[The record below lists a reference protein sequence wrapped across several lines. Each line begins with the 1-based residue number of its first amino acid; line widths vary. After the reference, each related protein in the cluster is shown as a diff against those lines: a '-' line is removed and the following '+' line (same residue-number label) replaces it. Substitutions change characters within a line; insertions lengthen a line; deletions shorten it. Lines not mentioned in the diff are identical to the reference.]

1 MGMDASVRT
10 LLALAECLKGDYGWI
25 SEAVIQ
31 RRLRVTR
38 PLAQWILSQVT

>member
-1 MGMDASVRT
+1 MNASVNV
-10 LLALAECLKGDYGWI
+10 LLALARLLREDYGWI

-38 PLAQWILSQVT
+38 PLAGWILLQIT